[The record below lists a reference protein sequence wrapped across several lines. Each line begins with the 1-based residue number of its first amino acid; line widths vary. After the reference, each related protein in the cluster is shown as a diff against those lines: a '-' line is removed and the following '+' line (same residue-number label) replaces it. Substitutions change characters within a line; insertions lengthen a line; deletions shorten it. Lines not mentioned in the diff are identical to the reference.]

1 MDKLKKLKKILKDM
15 DSVLVAYSGGLDSSF
30 LLKIAVDVLG
40 SNVLAVT
47 AKSPTYPYEEL
58 RSAVKTAIAIGSKQA
73 LLNTKELS
81 DKYFI
86 ANSAQRCYFCK
97 RGLFGSL
104 RKIAKE
110 KGLRFIVDGST
121 LSDKN
126 DLRPGNK
133 AKKEFSIRSP
143 LVEAGFTKPDVR
155 RASKA
160 IGLDTWNKPP
170 LACLASRIP
179 YGRKITVS
187 LLKKIEK
194 GESFL
199 RSIGFSQVRLR
210 SYDDICRIEVDKKE
224 LTKVI
229 NKRKAIVSELK
240 KIGYKYITIDLEG
253 YRTGSMNPAP
263 ACRGGVNP
271 APARRG

>member
-30 LLKIAVDVLG
+30 LLRIAFDALG
-40 SNVLAVT
+40 DNVLAVT

-58 RSAVKTAIAIGSKQA
+58 RSAVKTAVTIGSKQL

-81 DKYFI
+81 DKNFV
-86 ANSAQRCYFCK
+86 ANSLQRCYFCK
-97 RGLFGSL
+97 KGLFSAL

-110 KGLRFIVDGST
+110 RGLRFIVDGST

-126 DLRPGNK
+126 DLRPGNR
-133 AKKEFSIRSP
+133 AKKEFGIRSP

-155 RASKA
+155 RVSKT
-160 IGLDTWNKPP
+160 IGLDIWNKPP

-187 LLKKIEK
+187 LLNKIEK

-229 NKRKAIVSELK
+229 HKHKAIVSELK
-240 KIGYKYITIDLEG
+240 KIGYKYITVDLEG

-263 ACRGGVNP
+263 ACRSGVNP
-271 APARRG
+271 TPARSG